1 MTLSILAGL
10 LLGLAFAV
18 LADTFW
24 VVVFRAQPVGRFKRV
39 LQGTA
44 LVRIE
49 GSAGAILIYP
59 RERRLEVQHRGRRHR
74 LAFDDIRGLEYR
86 VEERPAWLQELF
98 FGLDITDLLSRYQDT
113 VDWFSI
119 ALLTHGGE
127 RVPLYLSGRWQRR
140 EFALG
145 WYIDA
150 QQAVLQRLGLMA
162 DVERRSR
169 DALDTLRRHLGDPPL
184 L

>member
-1 MTLSILAGL
+1 MTLTIVASL
-10 LLGLAFAV
+10 LLGFAFAI

-24 VVVFRAQPVGRFKRV
+24 VVVFRAQPVGRFKLV

-44 LVRIE
+44 VVRIDS
-49 GSAGAILIYP
+49 SAGAITLYP

-74 LAFDDIRGLEYR
+74 LRFDDIRGLEYR
-86 VEERPAWLQELF
+86 VEERRAWLQELF
-98 FGLDITDLLSRYQDT
+98 FGLDITDLLARYQDT

-119 ALLTHGGE
+119 AVLTHDGE
-127 RVPLYLSGRWQRR
+127 RVPLYLSGRWERR

-162 DVERRSR
+162 DVEARSR
-169 DALDTLRRHLGDPPL
+169 QALDTLRRHLGDPPL